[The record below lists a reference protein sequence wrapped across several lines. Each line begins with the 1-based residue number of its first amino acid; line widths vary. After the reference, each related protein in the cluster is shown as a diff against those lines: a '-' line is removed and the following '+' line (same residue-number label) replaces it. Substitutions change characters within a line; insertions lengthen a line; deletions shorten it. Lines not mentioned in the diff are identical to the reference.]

1 MKTLSR
7 AMLFLLSC
15 AIPTGHSF
23 QTSQILPMRMD
34 PIPKQEIRQ
43 RLGLK
48 QVDHPT
54 DDSTGS
60 GGGGVMSVGSGPNMG
75 YSLMNE
81 HDVVC
86 PVSEA
91 HQGILCTAGLSVPI
105 DGEYDADSIANNH
118 GLVSQAIM
126 SGSLAASIRNECADG
141 NSIYYL
147 PIVVTLVESLM
158 ADEME
163 SIDWSKMVFNSDG
176 LETNEIMMDFTT
188 DENVVLYACNTQ
200 ADRVS
205 AVSDVYIIPKE
216 KKGKVWKL
224 SVEYKV
230 ATINLQ
236 QIVSFGD
243 RDSATPLRPDVW
255 LKDDYW

>member
-1 MKTLSR
+1 MRNISR

-15 AIPTGHSF
+15 AIATGHAF
-23 QTSQILPMRMD
+23 QTSQTLPMRMD

-48 QVDHPT
+48 EVD
-54 DDSTGS
+54 SSS
-60 GGGGVMSVGSGPNMG
+60 GGSVMSVGSGPNMG

-81 HDVVC
+81 HEVVC
-86 PVSEA
+86 PVTEA

-105 DGEYDADSIANNH
+105 DGEYDAESIFNNH

-126 SGSLAASIRNECADG
+126 SGSLAASVRNECADG
-141 NSIYYL
+141 NSMYYL

-163 SIDWSKMVFNSDG
+163 SIDWSKMVFNRDG

-188 DENVVLYACNTQ
+188 DENVVLYACNTH

-243 RDSATPLRPDVW
+243 RDSSTPLRPDVW
-255 LKDDYW
+255 LKDDYY